1 MIWYRFHVVDSQR
14 MSVHLLIE
22 TQIVERHGISAAYV
36 LIIIWLPMIMRVFLL
51 MLPFRRAI
59 KKLAPHTG
67 WALKQ
72 LRTLPVRGFGILAVN
87 EILAFAIPPIFVL
100 LLRFLLDPIGW
111 QSWNEVSIFGI
122 VMLLFFVGIWIVFDI
137 LRIIRVRKML
147 RAIDRYDVDKLRKI
161 ADRGLG
167 IRGWIRKF
175 GRKDQPE
182 VVADDTSSTSKRIAK
197 SSAKLW
203 LGRAFA
209 ARKLTPQ
216 GLLSS
221 LAIGAA
227 IEAART
233 GASKLSDR
241 IDAKM
246 QEEFDKIARVNTKT
260 MLGLLVRDFA
270 MGLLPLLALGLLPIL
285 L

>member
-1 MIWYRFHVVDSQR
+1 MAEPLSLPEIPPEGPW
-14 MSVHLLIE
+14 
-22 TQIVERHGISAAYV
+22 AAYV
-36 LIIIWLPMIMRVFLL
+36 LIVIWLPMLLRLFLL
-51 MLPFRRAI
+51 VLPFRRAI

-100 LLRFLLDPIGW
+100 LLRFLIDPIGW
-111 QSWNEVSIFGI
+111 QSWNEVSIFG
-122 VMLLFFVGIWIVFDI
+122 MLLLLLFVGIWIIFDI
-137 LRIIRVRKML
+137 FRIIRVRKML
-147 RAIDRYDVDKLRKI
+147 RAIDRYDVDRLRKI

-167 IRGWIRKF
+167 VRGWIRKF
-175 GRKDQPE
+175 ARKDQTKE
-182 VVADDTSSTSKRIAK
+182 VADDPSSTSKRIAK

-203 LGRAFA
+203 IGRALA

-216 GLLSS
+216 GLLGS

-227 IEAART
+227 IEAARS

-241 IDAKM
+241 IDEKM

-270 MGLLPLLALGLLPIL
+270 MGLLPLLALGMLPIL

>member
-1 MIWYRFHVVDSQR
+1 MAEPLSLPEIPPEGPW
-14 MSVHLLIE
+14 
-22 TQIVERHGISAAYV
+22 AAYV
-36 LIIIWLPMIMRVFLL
+36 LIVIWLPM
-51 MLPFRRAI
+51 
-59 KKLAPHTG
+59 
-67 WALKQ
+67 
-72 LRTLPVRGFGILAVN
+72 
-87 EILAFAIPPIFVL
+87 
-100 LLRFLLDPIGW
+100 LLRLFLLDPIGW
-111 QSWNEVSIFGI
+111 QSWNEVSIIG
-122 VMLLFFVGIWIVFDI
+122 MLLLLLFVGIWIIFDI
-137 LRIIRVRKML
+137 FRIIRVRKML

-167 IRGWIRKF
+167 VRGWIRKF
-175 GRKDQPE
+175 ARKDQPKE
-182 VVADDTSSTSKRIAK
+182 VNDDSSSTSKRIAK

-203 LGRAFA
+203 LGRALA

-216 GLLSS
+216 GLLGS

-227 IEAART
+227 IEAARS

-241 IDAKM
+241 IDSKM

>member
-1 MIWYRFHVVDSQR
+1 MAEPLSLPEIPPESPW
-14 MSVHLLIE
+14 
-22 TQIVERHGISAAYV
+22 AAYV
-36 LIIIWLPMIMRVFLL
+36 LIIIWLPMFLRLFLL
-51 MLPFRRAI
+51 VLPFRRAI

-67 WALKQ
+67 WAIKQ

-87 EILAFAIPPIFVL
+87 EILAFVIPPIFVL

-111 QSWNEVSIFGI
+111 QSWNEVPIFGI
-122 VMLLFFVGIWIVFDI
+122 LLLLLFVGIWIIFDI
-137 LRIIRVRKML
+137 FRIIRVRKML
-147 RAIDRYDVDKLRKI
+147 RAIDRYDVNKLRKI

-167 IRGWIRKF
+167 VRGWIRKF

-182 VVADDTSSTSKRIAK
+182 EVADDASSTSKRIAK

-203 LGRAFA
+203 LGRALA

-216 GLLSS
+216 GLLGS

-227 IEAART
+227 IEAARS
-233 GASKLSDR
+233 GASKLSDH
-241 IDAKM
+241 IDEKM
-246 QEEFDKIARVNTKT
+246 QKEFDKIARVNTKT

>member
-1 MIWYRFHVVDSQR
+1 MAEPLSLPEIPPEGPW
-14 MSVHLLIE
+14 
-22 TQIVERHGISAAYV
+22 AAYV
-36 LIIIWLPMIMRVFLL
+36 LIVIWLPMLLRLFLL
-51 MLPFRRAI
+51 VLPFRRAI

-87 EILAFAIPPIFVL
+87 EILAFVIPPIFVL

-111 QSWNEVSIFGI
+111 QSWDEVPVFGMI
-122 VMLLFFVGIWIVFDI
+122 MLLFMIGIWIVFDVFRI
-137 LRIIRVRKML
+137 LRVRKML
-147 RAIDRYDVDKLRKI
+147 SAIDRYDVDKLRKI
-161 ADRGLG
+161 ADKGLG
-167 IRGWIRKF
+167 LRGWIRKF

-182 VVADDTSSTSKRIAK
+182 KVSDDAKSTTKRLAK

-203 LGRAFA
+203 IGRAFA

-241 IDAKM
+241 IDEKM
-246 QEEFDKIARVNTKT
+246 QEEFDKIARVNTRT
-260 MLGLLVRDFA
+260 MLGLLARDFA
-270 MGLLPLLALGLLPIL
+270 MGLLPLVALGLLPIL

>member
-1 MIWYRFHVVDSQR
+1 MAEPLSLPEIPPEGPW
-14 MSVHLLIE
+14 
-22 TQIVERHGISAAYV
+22 AAYV
-36 LIIIWLPMIMRVFLL
+36 LIVIWLPMLLRLFLL
-51 MLPFRRAI
+51 ILPFRRAI

-87 EILAFAIPPIFVL
+87 EILAFAIPPLFVL

-111 QSWNEVSIFGI
+111 QSWNEVSIIG
-122 VMLLFFVGIWIVFDI
+122 MLLLLLFVGIWIIFDI
-137 LRIIRVRKML
+137 FRIIRVRKML

-167 IRGWIRKF
+167 VRGWIRKF
-175 GRKDQPE
+175 GRKDQPKE
-182 VVADDTSSTSKRIAK
+182 VNDDSSSTSKRIAK

-203 LGRAFA
+203 LGRALA

-216 GLLSS
+216 GLLGS

-227 IEAART
+227 IEAARS

-241 IDAKM
+241 IDEKM

>member
-1 MIWYRFHVVDSQR
+1 MA
-14 MSVHLLIE
+14 E
-22 TQIVERHGISAAYV
+22 PISLPEFPPEGPWSAYV
-36 LIIIWLPMIMRVFLL
+36 LIIIWLPMLL
-51 MLPFRRAI
+51 RLLLLVLPFRKAI

-67 WALKQ
+67 WAFKQ

-111 QSWNEVSIFGI
+111 QSWDEVPFIGLAVLI
-122 VMLLFFVGIWIVFDI
+122 LFLGIWIIFDI
-137 LRIIRVRKML
+137 FRILRVRKML

-182 VVADDTSSTSKRIAK
+182 EVPDDSKSTSKRIAK

-203 LGRAFA
+203 LSRAFA

-221 LAIGAA
+221 LAVGAA
-227 IEAART
+227 IEAARS

-260 MLGLLVRDFA
+260 MLGLLARDFA
-270 MGLLPLLALGLLPIL
+270 MGLLPLFALGLLPIL